1 MSASQVREASSSGV
15 EAPGIRKGDSAPS
28 DDQGSGMEMSSGPRE
43 EFLGTQAS
51 RRQRGQGAG
60 YPEAV
65 EGKEL
70 RGAGGVETLR
80 TP

>member
-15 EAPGIRKGDSAPS
+15 AAPGIRKGHSPPS

-43 EFLGTQAS
+43 EFLGTEAS

-60 YPEAV
+60 YPEPSR
-65 EGKEL
+65 GKEL
-70 RGAGGVETLR
+70 RGAAGVETLR
-80 TP
+80 KP

>member
-15 EAPGIRKGDSAPS
+15 AALGVRKGNSPPS
-28 DDQGSGMEMSSGPRE
+28 DDQGSGMEVSSGQRE

-65 EGKEL
+65 EGEEL
-70 RGAGGVETLR
+70 RGAGGVERLR
-80 TP
+80 IP